1 MGIFDDIAGKVQGL
15 AGGGDSGIVKAIM
28 EMLSSREGGGLNGII
43 QSFQQRGMGDI
54 VTSWIGKGPNKPI
67 SPVQIRE
74 GLGSERVQQVA
85 TKAGISTDEAA
96 TKLSRHLPDIVD
108 KVTPDGVVPEGGM
121 LDKGLD
127 LLKSKFG

>member
-15 AGGGDSGIVKAIM
+15 AGGGDSGIIKAIM
-28 EMLSSREGGGLNGII
+28 EMLSNKEGGGLNGII

-74 GLGSERVQQVA
+74 GLGNERVQQVA

-127 LLKSKFG
+127 LLKSKLG